1 MWLTRLYVA
10 GMQLK
15 HNSRTVN
22 VELFELASCVFA
34 ICFVRTVSF
43 AQLRVPCRS
52 LDWRLGAFGT
62 NFFWYFESSSGDSSN
77 LAGLSNFG
85 SIDQHFS
92 KDAGN
97 ECRTNLRTWTRHQL
111 SRNDISEA
119 LTLLITNLDR
129 EKIYLYLIRTGGC
142 LSAVKLYFLLYA
154 VFFRLLCYCVWICL
168 NGILLYPMYICICHI
183 PWHET
188 TRDEAADPNFMGPRL
203 WLRVDISDV
212 KEIGGNC
219 GIWGV
224 CFYHVSSVWLALRL
238 EHVEHEVLGCSPR
251 EQDED
256 CWGCS
261 CEMQPRSLHSWLLPR

>member
-1 MWLTRLYVA
+1 
-10 GMQLK
+10 MQLK

-62 NFFWYFESSSGDSSN
+62 SFFWHFESSSGDSSN

-142 LSAVKLYFLLYA
+142 LSAVKLYFLLYFSGCHA
-154 VFFRLLCYCVWICL
+154 TVYESASTASYYILCIYAFVTSHDTRLPV
-168 NGILLYPMYICICHI
+168 M
-183 PWHET
+183 
-188 TRDEAADPNFMGPRL
+188 RL
-203 WLRVDISDV
+203 
-212 KEIGGNC
+212 
-219 GIWGV
+219 
-224 CFYHVSSVWLALRL
+224 
-238 EHVEHEVLGCSPR
+238 PT
-251 EQDED
+251 QT
-256 CWGCS
+256 
-261 CEMQPRSLHSWLLPR
+261 SWVQGAG